1 MGRNLLMSSLENA
14 SFNIVF
20 QILFRCVTFIIN
32 AWVIRNVGHEV
43 LGIMNVRLLLLEST
57 ILFLSREPFNRAC
70 LGQKDEFSW
79 SHIIN
84 QIWLSVPISCVLS
97 LLFVYI
103 WLHILPSGDPEYS
116 FQYTFGCWSVALSCV
131 LELCS
136 ANMALVAQL
145 FCFVKFKVALDTLHI
160 FVRTTLFLSIIIY
173 DRSVA
178 LIAFSIAQVGSIA
191 TIVITYYIFF
201 YWYIKNKPLYAK
213 GALKSKFVPEPVL
226 HRLYDNMEDFQFTS
240 LRDFLPKYLG
250 TVNST
255 FNKKL
260 STLTISFAKQG
271 VVKQLLTEG
280 EKYVMSVSPVMSFSE
295 QATYDVVNNLGS
307 LAARFIFR
315 PIEDSSYFYFTQMV
329 SRELPLHKQDKYKI
343 QESCSVLS
351 QVCKTVTSIGL
362 IVLIFGQS
370 YARTLLMLYGGE
382 AFVASGLPVQ
392 LLRSHCLAIVLLAIN
407 GVTEC
412 YTFATMTSAQ
422 LNSYNYLM
430 VFFSVSFLFLS
441 YGLTY
446 IFGPVGFIV
455 SNCINMFA
463 RIMHSIHFISN
474 KYRGTDYK
482 PLEGLY
488 VGKMFLIVL
497 FVAGCIC
504 KLSENKLSHHSIIT
518 HIFIGAVC
526 LVFVLLAWI
535 YENRALCIQLY
546 KKLFRKDDIK
556 KHSQD

>member
-32 AWVIRNVGHEV
+32 AWVIRNVGHEI

-84 QIWLSVPISCVLS
+84 QIWLSVPMSCFLS
-97 LLFVYI
+97 LIFVYI
-103 WLHILPSGDPEYS
+103 WLNLLPLGSPEYA
-116 FQYTFGCWSVALSCV
+116 FQYTFGCWSVALSCI

-136 ANMALVAQL
+136 ANLALVAQL
-145 FCFVKFKVALDTLHI
+145 FCFVKLKVALDTLHI
-160 FVRTTLFLSIIIY
+160 FVRTILFLSIILHN
-173 DRSVA
+173 RSMA
-178 LIAFSIAQVGSIA
+178 LIAFSVAQVGSIA
-191 TIVITYYIFF
+191 AIVLSYYIFF

-213 GALKSKFVPEPVL
+213 GALKSKIVSDVVL
-226 HRLYDNMEDFQFTS
+226 KKLYENMDDFQFTS
-240 LRDFLPKYLG
+240 IKDFLPKWLG
-250 TVNST
+250 SINST

-260 STLTISFAKQG
+260 SALTVSFAKQG

-329 SRELPLHKQDKYKI
+329 SRDLPLYKQDQHKI
-343 QESCSVLS
+343 QESCLVLS
-351 QVCKTVTSIGL
+351 QVCKTVSSIGL
-362 IVLIFGQS
+362 VVLVFGQS
-370 YARTLLMLYGGE
+370 YARTLLLLYGGE
-382 AFVASGLPVQ
+382 AFVANDLPVQ
-392 LLRSHCLAIVLLAIN
+392 LLRSHCLAIVLLAVN

-412 YTFATMTSAQ
+412 FTFATMTSAQ

-430 VFFSVSFLFLS
+430 VLFSISFLMLS
-441 YGLTY
+441 YILTY
-446 IFGPVGFIV
+446 VFGPVGFII
-455 SNCINMFA
+455 SNCINMFV
-463 RIMHSIHFISN
+463 RIMHSVHFINN
-474 KYRGTDYK
+474 KYKDTDYK
-482 PLEGLY
+482 PLRGLN
-488 VGKMFLIVL
+488 VGKIFLSTL
-497 FVAGCIC
+497 FIMGCIC
-504 KLSENKLSHHSIIT
+504 KVSENKLSHNSIT
-518 HIFIGAVC
+518 LHIAIGSVAFS
-526 LVFVLLAWI
+526 FVLLSWG
-535 YENRALCIQLY
+535 YENKELVVKMYRKMLNKED
-546 KKLFRKDDIK
+546 KKVSLD
-556 KHSQD
+556 

>member
-1 MGRNLLMSSLENA
+1 M
-14 SFNIVF
+14 
-20 QILFRCVTFIIN
+20 FRCVTFIIN

-84 QIWLSVPISCVLS
+84 QIWLSVPISCILS
-97 LLFVYI
+97 LVFVYI
-103 WLHILPSGDPEYS
+103 WLNVLPLGNPEYA
-116 FQYTFGCWSVALSCV
+116 FQYAFGCWSVALSCV

-136 ANMALVAQL
+136 ANVVLVAQL
-145 FCFVKFKVALDTLHI
+145 FCFVKLKVALDTLHI
-160 FVRTTLFLSIIIY
+160 FVRTTLFVTIIVY
-173 DRSVA
+173 DRSLA
-178 LIAFSIAQVGSIA
+178 LIAFSVAQVGSIGA
-191 TIVITYYIFF
+191 IVISYYIFF

-213 GALKSKFVPEPVL
+213 GALKSKVVPDLVL
-226 HRLYDNMEDFQFTS
+226 HTLYDNMDDFQFTS
-240 LRDFLPKYLG
+240 VKDFFPKHLG
-250 TVNST
+250 SMNST

-260 STLTISFAKQG
+260 TTLTISFAKQG

-280 EKYVMSVSPVMSFSE
+280 EKYVMSVSPVMTFSE

-329 SRELPLHKQDKYKI
+329 SRELPLHKQDQLKI

-362 IVLIFGQS
+362 IVLVFGQS
-370 YARTLLMLYGGE
+370 YSRTLLMLYGGE

-441 YGLTY
+441 YILTY
-446 IFGPVGFIV
+446 ILGPVGFII

-463 RIMHSIHFISN
+463 RIMHSIHFINN
-474 KYRGTDYK
+474 KYKGTDYR

-488 VGKMFLIVL
+488 VGKVFILTL
-497 FVAGCIC
+497 FAAGCIC
-504 KLSENKLSHHSIIT
+504 KLSENKLSHHSVIT
-518 HIFIGAVC
+518 HIFIGAICFIFVIC
-526 LVFVLLAWI
+526 AWVYVNKDLVI
-535 YENRALCIQLY
+535 KMY
-546 KKLFRKDDIK
+546 KKMFQKDDK
-556 KHSQD
+556 KVSQD